1 MFDAFVNQ
9 KLEPL
14 IERLAELEAEIED
27 IRRRAEN
34 HNRIGI
40 VDQVNPAAG
49 LCKVKHGDLMT
60 PWVKYMSPS
69 AGEISETRHPSA
81 GEQCLL
87 INYGGG
93 DGSAHSVALCGLISD
108 QFPPASTEAQLHRR
122 IYPDG
127 TQSSYDYA
135 SHTLSWQNGQT
146 SVTASQAVIDL
157 VIQAAKL
164 TMTPES
170 ALLQIGP
177 VQLAMTTETALL
189 TIGASSVLVDAQ
201 GIHFTGPKVDHQG
214 RVISTA

>member
-9 KLEPL
+9 KLGPL
-14 IERLAELEAEIED
+14 VERLAELESDIED
-27 IRRRAEN
+27 LRRRAEN

-93 DGSAHSVALCGLISD
+93 DGGAHAVALCGLISD

-122 IYPDG
+122 TYPDG
-127 TQSSYDYA
+127 TQSSYDHS
-135 SHTLSWQNGQT
+135 SHTLSWQNAQT
-146 SVTASQAVIDL
+146 SVTASQEVIDL

-164 TMTPES
+164 TLTPES
-170 ALLQIGP
+170 ALLQ
-177 VQLAMTTETALL
+177 
-189 TIGASSVLVDAQ
+189 IGASSVLVDAQ
-201 GIHFTGPKVDHQG
+201 GIHFTGPVVDHQG